1 MGSRTHT
8 ICLVT
13 LNDLPVNEATMVN
26 TLLLPEL
33 REMLAEDNGAEL
45 EEFCSALNAGR
56 TAEFMEGL
64 TNDEAWQVL
73 QHAPPARRAEIFEHF
88 SEERKLALLRHN
100 DPSEVAELVEEMP
113 ADDRVDLLQEL
124 TEERVG
130 EILPLLPAAD
140 RRDIQRLRAYP
151 DGTAGALMT
160 TEMAK
165 LDEKLTVRQA
175 LDELA
180 NQSEFFETIYYLFI
194 VGESGELRGV
204 VSARQLV
211 TALRKPN
218 TPLSELIE
226 TDVVT
231 ALATE
236 DQESVAAKVERF
248 NLLAIPVV
256 DEARHL
262 LGIITHDDIIDV
274 VREELNEDA
283 QQMAAI
289 SPLDTDFLR
298 INLVTL
304 SWKRGIWLAILFFTA
319 LFTAFA
325 LKFYEAELEK
335 YAWLAWFIPL
345 IISSGGNSGSQS
357 ATLVITGMTSGKL
370 KIKNWMMVMG
380 RESVVSMMLGGFV
393 AVIGLLVA
401 LVVAPTPR
409 DAIVIPITLFF
420 VVMCGCFCGA
430 SLPMI
435 FKRLGLDPA
444 LMSNPFVAGI
454 VDILGIVIYLNVA
467 RLVLS

>member
-1 MGSRTHT
+1 
-8 ICLVT
+8 
-13 LNDLPVNEATMVN
+13 MVN

-33 REMLAEDNGAEL
+33 REMLADGNAAEL
-45 EEFCSALNAGR
+45 EEFCTAMNAGR

-64 TNDEAWQVL
+64 TDDEAWSVL
-73 QHAPPARRAEIFEHF
+73 QHAAPPRRAEIFGHFGYERQVSLLSEH
-88 SEERKLALLRHN
+88 
-100 DPSEVAELVEEMP
+100 DPSEIAELVEEMA

-124 TEERVG
+124 SDERVD
-130 EILPLLPAAD
+130 EILPLLPPAD

-165 LDEKLTVRQA
+165 LDEKWTVRQA

-194 VGESGELRGV
+194 VGENDQLRGV

-211 TALRKPN
+211 TALRTPDL
-218 TPLSELIE
+218 PLSELVE

-231 ALATE
+231 ALTTE

-262 LGIITHDDIIDV
+262 VGIITHDDIIDV

-289 SPLDTDFLR
+289 SPLDTDFLK
-298 INLVTL
+298 IDLLTL

-325 LKFYEAELEK
+325 LKFYEGELAR

-357 ATLVITGMTSGKL
+357 ATLVITGMTSGSVKL
-370 KIKNWMMVMG
+370 INWRNVMG
-380 RESVVSMMLGGFV
+380 RELIVSMLLGGFV
-393 AVIGLLVA
+393 ATFGMLVA
-401 LVVAPTPR
+401 LVVAPSPR
-409 DAIVIPITLFF
+409 DAVVIPITLFF
-420 VVMCGCFCGA
+420 VVICGCFCGA

-467 RLVLS
+467 RIVLN

>member
-1 MGSRTHT
+1 
-8 ICLVT
+8 
-13 LNDLPVNEATMVN
+13 MVN

-33 REMLAEDNGAEL
+33 REMLAEGNVAEL
-45 EEFCSALNAGR
+45 GEFCTALNAGR

-64 TNDEAWQVL
+64 GDDEAWQVL
-73 QHAPPARRAEIFEHF
+73 RHAEVARRAEIFSHF
-88 SEERKLALLRHN
+88 PYERQVSLLGRQ
-100 DPSEVAELVEEMP
+100 DAQEIAELLEEM
-113 ADDRVDLLQEL
+113 ASDDRVDLLQDL
-124 TEERVG
+124 ADERVD

-180 NQSEFFETIYYLFI
+180 SQSEFFETIYYLFI
-194 VGESGELRGV
+194 VGENDQLRGV

-211 TALRKPN
+211 SALRSPE
-218 TPLSELIE
+218 TPLRDLVE

-231 ALATE
+231 ALTTE

-262 LGIITHDDIIDV
+262 VGIITHDDIIDV
-274 VREELNEDA
+274 VREELNADA

-289 SPLDTDFLR
+289 SPLDSDFLTV
-298 INLVTL
+298 NLFTL
-304 SWKRGIWLAILFFTA
+304 SWKRGGWLAILFFTA

-325 LKFYEAELEK
+325 LKFYELELNK

-357 ATLVITGMTSGKL
+357 ATLVITGMTSGSL
-370 KIKNWMMVMG
+370 QLRNWRTVMT
-380 RESVVSMMLGGFV
+380 RELLVSMMLGGFV
-393 AVIGLLVA
+393 AASGMLVA
-401 LVVAPTPR
+401 MMVAPSVR
-409 DAIVIPITLFF
+409 DALVIPITLFF
-420 VVMCGCFCGA
+420 VVICGCFCGA
-430 SLPMI
+430 SLPMV

-467 RLVLS
+467 RLLLN

>member
-1 MGSRTHT
+1 
-8 ICLVT
+8 
-13 LNDLPVNEATMVN
+13 MVN

-33 REMLAEDNGAEL
+33 REMLADGNAAEL
-45 EEFCSALNAGR
+45 EEFCAAMNAGR

-64 TNDEAWQVL
+64 TDDEAWLVL
-73 QHAPPARRAEIFEHF
+73 QHAAPPRRAEIFGHFGYERQVSLLSEH
-88 SEERKLALLRHN
+88 
-100 DPSEVAELVEEMP
+100 DPSEIAELVEEMA

-124 TEERVG
+124 SDERVD
-130 EILPLLPAAD
+130 EILPLLPPAD

-165 LDEKLTVRQA
+165 LDEKWTVRQA

-194 VGESGELRGV
+194 VGENDQLRGV

-211 TALRKPN
+211 TALRTPDL
-218 TPLSELIE
+218 PLSELVE

-231 ALATE
+231 ALTTE

-262 LGIITHDDIIDV
+262 VGIITHDDIIDV

-289 SPLDTDFLR
+289 SPLDTDFLK
-298 INLVTL
+298 IDLLTL

-325 LKFYEAELEK
+325 LKFYEGELAR

-357 ATLVITGMTSGKL
+357 ATLVITGMTSGNVKL
-370 KIKNWMMVMG
+370 PNWRNVMG
-380 RESVVSMMLGGFV
+380 RELIVSMLLGGFV
-393 AVIGLLVA
+393 ATFGMLVA
-401 LVVAPTPR
+401 LVVAPSPR
-409 DAIVIPITLFF
+409 DAVVIPITLFF
-420 VVMCGCFCGA
+420 VVICGCFCGA

-467 RLVLS
+467 RIVLN

>member
-1 MGSRTHT
+1 
-8 ICLVT
+8 
-13 LNDLPVNEATMVN
+13 MVN
-26 TLLLPEL
+26 TLLLPEI
-33 REMLAEDNGAEL
+33 REMLADENEAEL

-64 TNDEAWQVL
+64 SNDEAWRVL
-73 QHAPPARRAEIFEHF
+73 QYAPPARRAEIFVHFADDRQISLLIEH
-88 SEERKLALLRHN
+88 
-100 DPSEVAELVEEMP
+100 DPAEIAELVVEMA
-113 ADDRVDLLQEL
+113 ADDRVDLLHEL
-124 TEERVG
+124 SDERVD
-130 EILPLLPAAD
+130 EILPLLPPAD

-151 DGTAGALMT
+151 EGTAGALMT

-175 LDELA
+175 LDALA

-194 VGESGELRGV
+194 VAEDGQLRGV

-211 TALRKPN
+211 TALRLPE
-218 TPLSELIE
+218 TPLSELVE
-226 TDVVT
+226 TDVIT
-231 ALATE
+231 ALTTE

-256 DEARHL
+256 DDARRL
-262 LGIITHDDIIDV
+262 VGIITHDDIIDV

-289 SPLDTDFLR
+289 SPLDTDFLK
-298 INLVTL
+298 IGLVTL

-325 LKFYEAELEK
+325 LKFYEQELARF
-335 YAWLAWFIPL
+335 AWLAWFIPL

-370 KIKNWMMVMG
+370 RLSDWRLVMG
-380 RESVVSMMLGGFV
+380 RELLVSLMLGGFV
-393 AVIGLLVA
+393 ATFGMLVA

-430 SLPMI
+430 SLPMV

-467 RLVLS
+467 RLVLN

>member
-1 MGSRTHT
+1 
-8 ICLVT
+8 
-13 LNDLPVNEATMVN
+13 MVN

-33 REMLAEDNGAEL
+33 REMLTEGNVAEL
-45 EEFCSALNAGR
+45 GEFCTALNAGR

-64 TNDEAWQVL
+64 GDDEAWQVL
-73 QHAPPARRAEIFEHF
+73 RHAEVARRAEIFSHF
-88 SEERKLALLRHN
+88 PYERQVSLLGRQ
-100 DPSEVAELVEEMP
+100 DAQEIAELLEEM
-113 ADDRVDLLQEL
+113 ASDDRVDLLQDL
-124 TEERVG
+124 ADERVD
-130 EILPLLPAAD
+130 EILPLLPVAD

-180 NQSEFFETIYYLFI
+180 SQSEFLETIYYLFI
-194 VGESGELRGV
+194 VGEHDQLRGV

-211 TALRKPN
+211 SALRSPE
-218 TPLSELIE
+218 TPLRDLVE

-231 ALATE
+231 ALTTE

-262 LGIITHDDIIDV
+262 VGIITHDDIIDV
-274 VREELNEDA
+274 VREELNADA

-289 SPLDTDFLR
+289 SPLDSDFLTV
-298 INLVTL
+298 NLFTL
-304 SWKRGIWLAILFFTA
+304 SWKRGGWLAILFFTA

-325 LKFYEAELEK
+325 LKFYELELNK

-357 ATLVITGMTSGKL
+357 ATLVITGMTSGSL
-370 KIKNWMMVMG
+370 QLRNWRTVMT
-380 RESVVSMMLGGFV
+380 RELLVSMMLGGFV
-393 AVIGLLVA
+393 AASGMLVA
-401 LVVAPTPR
+401 MMVAPSVR
-409 DAIVIPITLFF
+409 DALVIPITLFF
-420 VVMCGCFCGA
+420 VVICGCFCGA
-430 SLPMI
+430 SLPMV

-467 RLVLS
+467 RLLLN

>member
-1 MGSRTHT
+1 
-8 ICLVT
+8 
-13 LNDLPVNEATMVN
+13 MVN
-26 TLLLPEL
+26 TLLLPEI
-33 REMLAEDNGAEL
+33 REMLADENEAEL
-45 EEFCSALNAGR
+45 QEFCSALNAGR

-64 TNDEAWQVL
+64 TDTEAWTVL
-73 QHAPPARRAEIFEHF
+73 QHAPPPRRAEIFIHF
-88 SEERKLALLRHN
+88 SEERQISLLNQH
-100 DPSEVAELVEEMP
+100 DPAEIAELVVEMA

-124 TEERVG
+124 HDDRVD

-151 DGTAGALMT
+151 DGTAGSLMT

-175 LDELA
+175 LDALA
-180 NQSEFFETIYYLFI
+180 SQSEFFETIYYLFI
-194 VGESGELRGV
+194 VGEDDHLRGV

-211 TALRKPN
+211 TALRLPN
-218 TPLSELIE
+218 TPLSELVE

-231 ALATE
+231 ALTTE

-256 DEARHL
+256 DEARRL
-262 LGIITHDDIIDV
+262 VGIITHDDIIDV

-289 SPLDTDFLR
+289 SPLDTDFLK
-298 INLVTL
+298 IGLVTL
-304 SWKRGIWLAILFFTA
+304 SWKRGFWLAILFFTA

-325 LKFYEAELEK
+325 LKFYEDELARF
-335 YAWLAWFIPL
+335 AWLAWFIPL

-370 KIKNWMMVMG
+370 KISNWRTVMG
-380 RESVVSMMLGGFV
+380 RELLVSMMLGGFV
-393 AVIGLLVA
+393 ASFGMLVA
-401 LVVAPTPR
+401 MVVAPSVK

-420 VVMCGCFCGA
+420 VVICGCFCGA

-435 FKRLGLDPA
+435 FKKLGLDPA

-467 RLVLS
+467 RIVLN

>member
-1 MGSRTHT
+1 
-8 ICLVT
+8 
-13 LNDLPVNEATMVN
+13 MVN
-26 TLLLPEL
+26 TLLLPEI
-33 REMLAEDNGAEL
+33 REMLADENEAEL
-45 EEFCSALNAGR
+45 KEFCSALNAGR

-64 TNDEAWQVL
+64 TNEEAWQVL
-73 QHAPPARRAEIFEHF
+73 QYAPPARRAEIFIHFAYERQISLLSEH
-88 SEERKLALLRHN
+88 
-100 DPSEVAELVEEMP
+100 DPAEIAELVEEMA

-124 TEERVG
+124 SDERVD
-130 EILPLLPAAD
+130 EILPLLPPAD

-175 LDELA
+175 LDALA
-180 NQSEFFETIYYLFI
+180 SQSEFFETIYYLFI
-194 VGESGELRGV
+194 VAEDGQLRGV

-211 TALRKPN
+211 TALRLPE
-218 TPLSELIE
+218 TPLSELVE
-226 TDVVT
+226 TDVIT
-231 ALATE
+231 ALTTE

-256 DEARHL
+256 DEARRL
-262 LGIITHDDIIDV
+262 VGIITHDDIIDV

-289 SPLDTDFLR
+289 SPLDTDFLK
-298 INLVTL
+298 IGLVTL

-325 LKFYEAELEK
+325 LKFYEQELARF
-335 YAWLAWFIPL
+335 AWLAWFIPL

-370 KIKNWMMVMG
+370 RLSDWRLVMG
-380 RESVVSMMLGGFV
+380 RELLVSLMLGGFV
-393 AVIGLLVA
+393 ATFGMLVA

-430 SLPMI
+430 SLPMV

-467 RLVLS
+467 RLVLN

>member
-1 MGSRTHT
+1 
-8 ICLVT
+8 
-13 LNDLPVNEATMVN
+13 MVN

-33 REMLAEDNGAEL
+33 REMLADGNAAEL
-45 EEFCSALNAGR
+45 EEFCDAMNAGR

-64 TNDEAWQVL
+64 TDGEAWLVL
-73 QHAPPARRAEIFEHF
+73 QHAAPPRRAEIFGHFGYERQVSLLSEH
-88 SEERKLALLRHN
+88 
-100 DPSEVAELVEEMP
+100 DPSEIAELVEELA

-124 TEERVG
+124 TDERVD
-130 EILPLLPAAD
+130 EILPLLPPAD

-165 LDEKLTVRQA
+165 LDEKWTVRQA

-194 VGESGELRGV
+194 VGENDQLRGV

-211 TALRKPN
+211 TALRTPDL
-218 TPLSELIE
+218 PLSDLVE

-231 ALATE
+231 ALTTE

-262 LGIITHDDIIDV
+262 VGIITHDDIIDV

-289 SPLDTDFLR
+289 SPLDTDFLK
-298 INLVTL
+298 IDLLTL

-325 LKFYEAELEK
+325 LKFYEDELAR

-357 ATLVITGMTSGKL
+357 ATLVITGMTSGSVKL
-370 KIKNWMMVMG
+370 SNWRNVMG
-380 RESVVSMMLGGFV
+380 RELTVSMLLGGFV
-393 AVIGLLVA
+393 ATFGMLVA
-401 LVVAPTPR
+401 MVVAPSPQ
-409 DAIVIPITLFF
+409 DAVVIPITLFF
-420 VVMCGCFCGA
+420 VVICGCICGA

-467 RLVLS
+467 RLVLN

>member
-1 MGSRTHT
+1 
-8 ICLVT
+8 
-13 LNDLPVNEATMVN
+13 MVN

-33 REMLAEDNGAEL
+33 REMLAQGNDAEL
-45 EEFCSALNAGR
+45 GEFCTAMNAGR

-64 TNDEAWQVL
+64 TDEQAWQVL
-73 QHAPPARRAEIFEHF
+73 RNTEVPRRAEIFGHF
-88 SEERKLALLRHN
+88 THERQVAILRDNEPGEIAALIEELA
-100 DPSEVAELVEEMP
+100 S
-113 ADDRVDLLQEL
+113 DDRVDLLQEL
-124 TEERVG
+124 DKARVA
-130 EILPLLPAAD
+130 EILPLLPWKD
-140 RRDIQRLRAYP
+140 RRDIQRLQAYP
-151 DGTAGALMT
+151 EGTAGALMT

-165 LDEKLTVRQA
+165 LDETLSVRQA
-175 LDELA
+175 LDALA
-180 NQSEFFETIYYLFI
+180 SQSEYFETIYYLFI
-194 VGESGELRGV
+194 VGENDQLRGV

-211 TALRKPN
+211 SALRSPN
-218 TPLSELIE
+218 TPLQDLIE

-231 ALATE
+231 ALTTE
-236 DQESVAAKVERF
+236 DQESVAAKVERY

-262 LGIITHDDIIDV
+262 VGIITHDDIIDV
-274 VREELNEDA
+274 VREELNADA
-283 QQMAAI
+283 QQMAGI

-298 INLVTL
+298 INLFLL

-325 LKFYEAELEK
+325 LKYYEDELSRF
-335 YAWLAWFIPL
+335 AWLAWFIPL

-357 ATLVITGMTSGKL
+357 ATLVITGMTSGNLKL
-370 KIKNWMMVMG
+370 ANWRHVMA
-380 RESVVSMMLGGFV
+380 REWLVSMLLGGFV
-393 AVIGLLVA
+393 ACFGMLVA
-401 LVVAPTPR
+401 WVVAPSAR
-409 DAIVIPITLFF
+409 DALVIPITLFF

-467 RLVLS
+467 RILLS

>member
-1 MGSRTHT
+1 
-8 ICLVT
+8 
-13 LNDLPVNEATMVN
+13 MVN

-33 REMLAEDNGAEL
+33 REMLHANNGPEL
-45 EEFCSALNAGR
+45 AEFCSALNAAR

-64 TNDEAWQVL
+64 DDTEAWQVL
-73 QHAPPARRAEIFEHF
+73 QHASPARRAEIFEHF
-88 SEERKLALLRHN
+88 SEERQLALLRHN
-100 DPSEVAELVEEMP
+100 DPAEIAELVEEMA

-124 TEERVG
+124 DDERVD

-140 RRDIQRLRAYP
+140 RRDIQRLRSYP
-151 DGTAGALMT
+151 EGTAGALMT

-165 LDEKLTVRQA
+165 LDERLTVRQA

-194 VGESGELRGV
+194 VDGDNQLRGV

-211 TALRKPN
+211 TALRNPA
-218 TPLSELIE
+218 TQLSELLQ

-231 ALATE
+231 ALTTE

-262 LGIITHDDIIDV
+262 IGIITHDDIIDV

-298 INLVTL
+298 INLATL
-304 SWKRGIWLAILFFTA
+304 AWKRGIWLAILFFTA

-325 LKFYEAELEK
+325 LKFYEGELAE

-370 KIKNWMMVMG
+370 KIRNWPTVMG
-380 RESVVSMMLGGFV
+380 RETLVSLMLGGFV
-393 AVIGLLVA
+393 ATIGMLVA
-401 LVVAPTPR
+401 MVIAPTAR

-430 SLPMI
+430 ALPMV

-467 RLVLS
+467 RWVLN

>member
-1 MGSRTHT
+1 
-8 ICLVT
+8 
-13 LNDLPVNEATMVN
+13 MVN

-33 REMLAEDNGAEL
+33 REMLADGNAAEL
-45 EEFCSALNAGR
+45 GEFCDAMNAGR

-64 TNDEAWQVL
+64 TDGEAWLVL
-73 QHAPPARRAEIFEHF
+73 QHAAPPRRAEIFGHFGYERQVSLLSEH
-88 SEERKLALLRHN
+88 
-100 DPSEVAELVEEMP
+100 DPSEIAELVEELA

-124 TEERVG
+124 TDERVD
-130 EILPLLPAAD
+130 EILPLLPPAD

-165 LDEKLTVRQA
+165 LDEKWTVRQA

-194 VGESGELRGV
+194 VGENDQLRGV

-211 TALRKPN
+211 TALRTPDL
-218 TPLSELIE
+218 PLSDLVE

-231 ALATE
+231 ALTTE

-262 LGIITHDDIIDV
+262 VGIITHDDIIDV

-289 SPLDTDFLR
+289 SPLDTDFLK
-298 INLVTL
+298 IDLLTL

-325 LKFYEAELEK
+325 LKFYEDELAR

-357 ATLVITGMTSGKL
+357 ATLVITGMTSGSVKL
-370 KIKNWMMVMG
+370 SNWRNVMG
-380 RESVVSMMLGGFV
+380 RELTVSMLLGGFV
-393 AVIGLLVA
+393 ATFGMLVA
-401 LVVAPTPR
+401 MVVAPSPR
-409 DAIVIPITLFF
+409 DAVVIPITLFF
-420 VVMCGCFCGA
+420 VVICGCICGA

-467 RLVLS
+467 RLVLN

>member
-1 MGSRTHT
+1 
-8 ICLVT
+8 
-13 LNDLPVNEATMVN
+13 MVN

-33 REMLAEDNGAEL
+33 REMLAEGNVAEL
-45 EEFCSALNAGR
+45 AEFCTALNAGR

-64 TNDEAWQVL
+64 GDDEAWQVL
-73 QHAPPARRAEIFEHF
+73 RHAEIARRAEIFGHF
-88 SEERKLALLRHN
+88 PYERQVSLLGRQ
-100 DPSEVAELVEEMP
+100 DAQEIAELLEEM
-113 ADDRVDLLQEL
+113 ASDDRVDLLQDL
-124 TEERVG
+124 DDQRVD

-151 DGTAGALMT
+151 TGTAGALMT

-180 NQSEFFETIYYLFI
+180 SQSEFFETIYYLFI
-194 VGESGELRGV
+194 IGEHDQLRGV

-211 TALRKPN
+211 SALRAPE
-218 TPLSELIE
+218 TPLSELVE

-231 ALATE
+231 ALTTE
-236 DQESVAAKVERF
+236 DQESVAAKVERY

-262 LGIITHDDIIDV
+262 VGIITHDDIIDV
-274 VREELNEDA
+274 VREELNADA

-289 SPLDTDFLR
+289 SPLDTDFLTV
-298 INLVTL
+298 NLFTL
-304 SWKRGIWLAILFFTA
+304 SWKRGGWLAILFFTA

-325 LKFYEAELEK
+325 LRFYESELNR

-357 ATLVITGMTSGKL
+357 ATLVITGMTSGSL
-370 KIKNWMMVMG
+370 QLRNWRTVMT
-380 RESVVSMMLGGFV
+380 RELLVSMMLGGFV
-393 AVIGLLVA
+393 AAFGMLVA
-401 LVVAPTPR
+401 VMVAPSLR
-409 DAIVIPITLFF
+409 DALVIPITLFF
-420 VVMCGCFCGA
+420 VVICGCFCGA
-430 SLPMI
+430 SLPMV

-467 RLVLS
+467 RLLLD

>member
-1 MGSRTHT
+1 
-8 ICLVT
+8 
-13 LNDLPVNEATMVN
+13 MVN

-33 REMLAEDNGAEL
+33 REMLADGNRAEL

-64 TNDEAWQVL
+64 TTDQAWQVL
-73 QHAPPARRAEIFEHF
+73 MHAAAPRRAEIFSHF
-88 SEERKLALLRHN
+88 PEESQLAILRQE
-100 DPSEVAELVEEMP
+100 DPAQIAELIGELA
-113 ADDRVDLLQEL
+113 ADDRVDLLQGLSEA
-124 TEERVG
+124 RVN
-130 EILPLLPAAD
+130 EILPLLTAAD

-151 DGTAGALMT
+151 EGTAGSIMT

-165 LDEKLTVRQA
+165 LDENLTVRQA

-180 NQSEFFETIYYLFI
+180 NQSQFFETIYYLFI
-194 VGESGELRGV
+194 VADDNQLRGV

-211 TALRKPN
+211 TALR
-218 TPLSELIE
+218 TPQLQLSELIE

-231 ALATE
+231 ALTTE

-256 DEARHL
+256 DESRRL
-262 LGIITHDDIIDV
+262 VGIITHDDIIDV

-298 INLVTL
+298 IGLLTL

-325 LKFYEAELEK
+325 LKFYEAELDRF
-335 YAWLAWFIPL
+335 AWLAWFIPL

-357 ATLVITGMTSGKL
+357 ATLVITGMTSGTL
-370 KIKNWMMVMG
+370 RLKNWKTVMA
-380 RESVVSMMLGGFV
+380 REWIVSMLLGAFV
-393 AVIGLLVA
+393 ASFGLFVA
-401 LVVAPTPR
+401 IVVAPTPR
-409 DAIVIPITLFF
+409 DALVIPITLFF

-430 SLPMI
+430 ALPMI

-467 RLVLS
+467 RMMLS

>member
-1 MGSRTHT
+1 
-8 ICLVT
+8 
-13 LNDLPVNEATMVN
+13 
-26 TLLLPEL
+26 
-33 REMLAEDNGAEL
+33 
-45 EEFCSALNAGR
+45 
-56 TAEFMEGL
+56 MEGL
-64 TNDEAWQVL
+64 TDDEAWLVL
-73 QHAPPARRAEIFEHF
+73 QHAAPPRRAEIFGHFGYERQVSLLSEH
-88 SEERKLALLRHN
+88 
-100 DPSEVAELVEEMP
+100 DPSEIAELVEEMA

-124 TEERVG
+124 SDERVD
-130 EILPLLPAAD
+130 EILPLLPPAD

-165 LDEKLTVRQA
+165 LDEKWTVRQA

-194 VGESGELRGV
+194 VGENDQLRGV

-211 TALRKPN
+211 TALRTPDL
-218 TPLSELIE
+218 PLSELVE

-231 ALATE
+231 ALTTE

-262 LGIITHDDIIDV
+262 VGIITHDDIIDV

-289 SPLDTDFLR
+289 SPLDTDFLK
-298 INLVTL
+298 IDLLTL

-325 LKFYEAELEK
+325 LKFYEGELAR

-357 ATLVITGMTSGKL
+357 ATLVITGMTSGNVKL
-370 KIKNWMMVMG
+370 PNWRNVMG
-380 RESVVSMMLGGFV
+380 RELIVSMLLGGFV
-393 AVIGLLVA
+393 ATFGMLVA
-401 LVVAPTPR
+401 LVVAPSPR
-409 DAIVIPITLFF
+409 DAVVIPITLFF
-420 VVMCGCFCGA
+420 VVICGCFCGA

-467 RLVLS
+467 RIVLN

>member
-1 MGSRTHT
+1 
-8 ICLVT
+8 
-13 LNDLPVNEATMVN
+13 MVN

-33 REMLAEDNGAEL
+33 REMLAEGNVAEL
-45 EEFCSALNAGR
+45 GEFCTALNAGR

-64 TNDEAWQVL
+64 GDDEAWQVL
-73 QHAPPARRAEIFEHF
+73 RHAEVARRAEIFSHF
-88 SEERKLALLRHN
+88 PYERQVSLLGRQ
-100 DPSEVAELVEEMP
+100 DAQEIAELLEEM
-113 ADDRVDLLQEL
+113 ASDDRVDLLQDL
-124 TEERVG
+124 ADERVD
-130 EILPLLPAAD
+130 EILPLLPVAD

-180 NQSEFFETIYYLFI
+180 SQSEFLETIYYLFI
-194 VGESGELRGV
+194 VGEHDQLRGV

-211 TALRKPN
+211 SALRSPE
-218 TPLSELIE
+218 TPLKDLVE

-231 ALATE
+231 ALTTE

-262 LGIITHDDIIDV
+262 VGIITHDDIIDV
-274 VREELNEDA
+274 VREELNADA

-289 SPLDTDFLR
+289 SPLDSDFLTV
-298 INLVTL
+298 NLFTL
-304 SWKRGIWLAILFFTA
+304 SWKRGGWLAILFFTA

-325 LKFYEAELEK
+325 LKFYELELNK

-357 ATLVITGMTSGKL
+357 ATLVITGMTSGSL
-370 KIKNWMMVMG
+370 QLRNWRTVMT
-380 RESVVSMMLGGFV
+380 RELLVSMMLGGFV
-393 AVIGLLVA
+393 AASGMLVA
-401 LVVAPTPR
+401 MMVAPSVR
-409 DAIVIPITLFF
+409 DALVIPITLFF
-420 VVMCGCFCGA
+420 VVICGCFCGA
-430 SLPMI
+430 SLPMV

-467 RLVLS
+467 RLLLN